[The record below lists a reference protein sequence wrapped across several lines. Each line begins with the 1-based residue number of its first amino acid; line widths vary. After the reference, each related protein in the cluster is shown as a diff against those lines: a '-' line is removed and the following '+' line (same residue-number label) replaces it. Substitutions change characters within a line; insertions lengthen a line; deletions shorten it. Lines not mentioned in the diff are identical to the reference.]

1 MCFYIN
7 TSRLNQN
14 QGSFVRFG
22 AKLWNS
28 IHDEARYLLK
38 RAFKKHINYNCY
50 KWLILSTK
58 FTGCLREGGWV
69 LTGDDL
75 VSWVSSGYRSDTF
88 SYCLQLHYYEQ

>member
-1 MCFYIN
+1 MKLERQWQQQCTMCVYNVFLH

-14 QGSFVRFG
+14 QSSFVRFG

-50 KWLILSTK
+50 KGLIL
-58 FTGCLREGGWV
+58 
-69 LTGDDL
+69 
-75 VSWVSSGYRSDTF
+75 
-88 SYCLQLHYYEQ
+88 